1 MPSSTPVQPKS
12 PYSTTLKAKT
22 NQLDTS
28 GTSQSFSQ
36 DDTIMETVPEQ
47 VSESHEATEGSH
59 TYSNNLATASASTV
73 SSIASTEES
82 VDKTTLDEYGK
93 EARGATVTTD
103 EMTTNNLSD
112 SPVAATTGGASV
124 STSKPQQSGKY
135 VLLLYLHTC
144 VYVHIDKYM

>member
-1 MPSSTPVQPKS
+1 MPSSTSVQPKR

-28 GTSQSFSQ
+28 GASQSFSQ

-47 VSESHEATEGSH
+47 VSESHEATERSH
-59 TYSNNLATASASTV
+59 TYSNKLATASASAV

-82 VDKTTLDEYGK
+82 VDNTTLE
-93 EARGATVTTD
+93 EAGVATITTD
-103 EMTTNNLSD
+103 ETTTNNLSD
-112 SPVAATTGGASV
+112 IPVAATTGGASV
-124 STSKPQQSGKY
+124 STSKPQQSGKH

-144 VYVHIDKYM
+144 VYVHIDKNM